1 MNKPAGCYSTN
12 THSSDWVIAVLVTVI
27 DAWLHGD
34 DTIKRLYPIKKRE
47 GVLHEFTAKS
57 VCCSGSESFD
67 VMEVVSDP
75 SFRWGEV
82 RDTMKYKEFSL
93 KILIEPKQEELKVKL
108 VIRDMFNQRCDMR
121 WITVGKFWNAKE
133 IIDLLAEERF

>member
-82 RDTMKYKEFSL
+82 QGVLSEDPDRS
-93 KILIEPKQEELKVKL
+93 
-108 VIRDMFNQRCDMR
+108 
-121 WITVGKFWNAKE
+121 
-133 IIDLLAEERF
+133 

>member
-1 MNKPAGCYSTN
+1 MNKPTGCYSTT

-67 VMEVVSDP
+67 VMEIVSDP
-75 SFRWGEV
+75 SFRWGEI

-93 KILIEPKQEELKVKL
+93 KILVDPKQEELKVKL

>member
-67 VMEVVSDP
+67 VMEIVSDP

-82 RDTMKYKEFSL
+82 RDVMKYKEFSL
-93 KILIEPKQEELKVKL
+93 KILVNPKQDELKVKL

-121 WITVGKFWNAKE
+121 WITVGPFWNAKE
-133 IIDLLAEERF
+133 IIDLLAEDRF

>member
-1 MNKPAGCYSTN
+1 MNKPSGCYSTT

-93 KILIEPKQEELKVKL
+93 RILVDPKQEELKVKL
-108 VIRDMFNQRCDMR
+108 VIRDIYNQRCDMR

>member
-1 MNKPAGCYSTN
+1 MNKPTGCYSTN

-34 DTIKRLYPIKKRE
+34 DTIKRLYPVKKKE
-47 GVLHEFTAKS
+47 GVQHEFTAKS
-57 VCCSGSESFD
+57 VCCGGNDSFD
-67 VMEVVSDP
+67 VMEIVSDP

-93 KILIEPKQEELKVKL
+93 KILVDPKQEELKVKL
-108 VIRDMFNQRCDMR
+108 VIRDMYNQRCDMR
-121 WITVGKFWNAKE
+121 WVTVGKFWNAKE

>member
-12 THSSDWVIAVLVTVI
+12 THSSDWAIAVLVTVI

-34 DTIKRLYPIKKRE
+34 ETIKRLYPVKKKE
-47 GVLHEFTAKS
+47 GVQHEFTAKS
-57 VCCSGSESFD
+57 VCCAGNDSFD
-67 VMEVVSDP
+67 VMEIVSDP

-93 KILIEPKQEELKVKL
+93 KILVDPKQEELKVKL

-133 IIDLLAEERF
+133 IIDLLAEDRF

>member
-34 DTIKRLYPIKKRE
+34 DTIKRLYPVKKKE
-47 GVLHEFTAKS
+47 GVQHEFTAKS

-82 RDTMKYKEFSL
+82 RDVMKYKEFSL
-93 KILIEPKQEELKVKL
+93 KILIDPKQEELKVKL
-108 VIRDMFNQRCDMR
+108 VIRDMYNQRCDMR

>member
-12 THSSDWVIAVLVTVI
+12 TNSSDWVIAVLVTVI

-34 DTIKRLYPIKKRE
+34 DTIKRLYPVKKKE
-47 GVLHEFTAKS
+47 GVQHEFTAKS
-57 VCCSGSESFD
+57 VCCSGNDSFD
-67 VMEVVSDP
+67 VMEIVSDP
-75 SFRWGEV
+75 SFRWGEI

-93 KILIEPKQEELKVKL
+93 KILVDPKQEELKVKL
-108 VIRDMFNQRCDMR
+108 VIRDMYNQRCDMR

>member
-93 KILIEPKQEELKVKL
+93 KILIDPKQEELKVKL

>member
-1 MNKPAGCYSTN
+1 MNKPAGCYSTT

-93 KILIEPKQEELKVKL
+93 KILIDPKQEELKVKL

>member
-93 KILIEPKQEELKVKL
+93 KILIDPKQEELKVKL

-121 WITVGKFWNAKE
+121 WVTVGKFWNAKE
-133 IIDLLAEERF
+133 IMDLLAEDRF